1 MYRSSVLAR
10 LFAAGV
16 YLVLAHRA
24 EGQTLVVRPL
34 QNLSF
39 GFILPG
45 VPTTVDAA
53 QITLSGQIQVEAA
66 IGTNFEIRYTLPS
79 VMNGAGTTLPI
90 TFGTTA
96 AGAAPS
102 ANPAAMIRF
111 NPAGAARFRL
121 ATTTR
126 ATFFLGGR
134 VAPAV
139 GQRVGAYTAPIVV
152 TITNLG
158 I

>member
-1 MYRSSVLAR
+1 MYRIPAVAR
-10 LFAAGV
+10 LVATI
-16 YLVLAHRA
+16 LLLASASTA
-24 EGQTLVVRPL
+24 EGQTLVVRPI
-34 QNLSF
+34 QNLTF
-39 GFILPG
+39 GFLLPG
-45 VPTTVDAA
+45 VPTTIDAS
-53 QITLSGQIQVEAA
+53 QITLSGQIQLEAA
-66 IGTNFEIRYTLPS
+66 IGTNFEIRYTLPAA
-79 VMNGAGTTLPI
+79 MTGAGTTMPI
-90 TFGTTA
+90 TFGNNA

-121 ATTTR
+121 VTTIR

-134 VAPAV
+134 AAPRV
-139 GQRVGAYTAPIVV
+139 GQPVGAYTAPIVV

>member
-1 MYRSSVLAR
+1 MYRIPAVAR
-10 LFAAGV
+10 LVATI
-16 YLVLAHRA
+16 LLLASASTA
-24 EGQTLVVRPL
+24 EGQTLVVRPI
-34 QNLSF
+34 QNLTF
-39 GFILPG
+39 GFLLPG
-45 VPTTVDAA
+45 VPTTIDAS
-53 QITLSGQIQVEAA
+53 QITLSGQIQLEAA
-66 IGTNFEIRYTLPS
+66 IGTNFEIRYTLPAA
-79 VMNGAGTTLPI
+79 MTGAGTTMPI
-90 TFGTTA
+90 TFGNNA

-121 ATTTR
+121 VTTTR

-134 VAPAV
+134 AAPRV
-139 GQRVGAYTAPIVV
+139 GQPVGAYTAPIVV

>member
-1 MYRSSVLAR
+1 MYRIPAVAR
-10 LFAAGV
+10 LVATI
-16 YLVLAHRA
+16 LLLASASIA
-24 EGQTLVVRPL
+24 EGQTLVVRPI
-34 QNLSF
+34 QNLTF
-39 GFILPG
+39 GFLLPG
-45 VPTTVDAA
+45 VPTTIDAS
-53 QITLSGQIQVEAA
+53 QITLSGQIQLEAA
-66 IGTNFEIRYTLPS
+66 IGTNFEIRYTLPAA
-79 VMNGAGTTLPI
+79 MTGAGTTMPI
-90 TFGTTA
+90 TFGNNA

-121 ATTTR
+121 VTTTR

-134 VAPAV
+134 AAPRV
-139 GQRVGAYTAPIVV
+139 GQPVGAYTAPIVV